1 MIKIKNEQLFLIDKA
16 AMDLLKYAMPAQTSL
31 KIRKALKP
39 LQVELREVQEEYQR
53 LSDRYAKKR
62 PDGSI
67 DYREGT
73 QVPIYEDTEG
83 FEEEYRSIMD
93 METEFAQFPVDGIKV
108 VENIRSSV
116 LIQLGKF
123 LSGNTNIDGEKV
135 AIRTGDI
142 SPVSRGLD
150 MLAARE
156 VPFKKAVK
164 LWRIFQQLLAASEK
178 ATQERKDLVEL
189 YAIRNEAG
197 EMVYLDKAAERVDVE
212 DSFYDEEKRF
222 LDTPLE
228 LEGIPLA
235 WFEEIEKQHGNLP
248 GEIAS
253 LLGDLIVLPPDQE
266 PEQPSNGG
274 VTVKDYRGNDEQS

>member
-1 MIKIKNEQLFLIDKA
+1 MIKVKNEQLFGIDRA
-16 AMDLLKYAMPAQTSL
+16 ATDLLKYVMPAQTSL

-39 LQVELREVQEEYQR
+39 LQAELREVQEEYQR

-73 QVPIYEDTEG
+73 QIPIYEDTEG
-83 FEEEYRSIMD
+83 FEKEYRELMEL
-93 METEFAQFPVDGIKV
+93 ETEIGQFPVDGIKV
-108 VENIRSSV
+108 VENIRPVV

-156 VPFKKAVK
+156 VPFRKAVK
-164 LWRIFQQLLAASEK
+164 IWRIFQQLLTASEK
-178 ATQERKDLVEL
+178 ATQERKDLIEL

-197 EMVYLDKAAERVDVE
+197 EMIYLDKATERVDVDE
-212 DSFYDEEKRF
+212 SFYIEEKRF

-228 LEGIPLA
+228 LEGIPLT

-253 LLGDLIVLPPDQE
+253 LLGDLILLPPDQE
-266 PEQPSNGG
+266 PE
-274 VTVKDYRGNDEQS
+274 

>member
-1 MIKIKNEQLFLIDKA
+1 MIKIRNEQLFAIDRA
-16 AMDLLKYAMPAQTSL
+16 AGDLLKYAMPAQTSL

-39 LQVELREVQEEYQR
+39 LQSELREVQEEYQR

-73 QVPIYEDTEG
+73 QVPIYEDAEG
-83 FEEEYRSIMD
+83 FEKEYRELMEL
-93 METEFAQFPVDGIKV
+93 ETEIGQFPIDGIKV
-108 VENIRSSV
+108 IENIRPAV

-123 LSGNTNIDGEKV
+123 LSGNTNIEGDKA

-142 SPVSRGLD
+142 SLVSRGLD
-150 MLAARE
+150 LLAARE

-164 LWRIFQQLLAASEK
+164 IWRIFQQLLTASEK
-178 ATQERKDLVEL
+178 AIQDRKELVEL
-189 YAIRNEAG
+189 YAMRNEDG
-197 EMVYLDKAAERVDVE
+197 EMIYLDKAAERVDVDE
-212 DSFYDEEKRF
+212 SFYIEEKRF
-222 LDTPLE
+222 LDAPLE

-253 LLGDLIVLPPDQE
+253 LLGDLILLPPDQDE
-266 PEQPSNGG
+266 ERPSNGG
-274 VTVKDYRGNDEQS
+274 VTVKDYRSKDEQS